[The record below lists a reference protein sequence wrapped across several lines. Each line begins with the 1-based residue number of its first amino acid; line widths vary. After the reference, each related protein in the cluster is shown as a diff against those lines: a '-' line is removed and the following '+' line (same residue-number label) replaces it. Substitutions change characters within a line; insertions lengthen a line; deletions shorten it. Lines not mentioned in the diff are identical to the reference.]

1 MQHLSGYQQHIDLS
15 IKRHGLYS
23 ETNPTGWKIEYA
35 NCPEEQLDN
44 NERLLISDYANRG
57 YQLRNKTAGGQD
69 GGKFGIADNR
79 PAKGYHDGL
88 QQGYE
93 NARKEIKH
101 LFDLYLTAVI
111 TANKPT
117 KRHEN
122 ALQKFYDFING
133 EPKQ

>member
-1 MQHLSGYQQHIDLS
+1 
-15 IKRHGLYS
+15 
-23 ETNPTGWKIEYA
+23 
-35 NCPEEQLDN
+35 
-44 NERLLISDYANRG
+44 
-57 YQLRNKTAGGQD
+57 
-69 GGKFGIADNR
+69 
-79 PAKGYHDGL
+79 L

-133 EPKQ
+133 GPKQ